1 VEYGSF
7 LSFLDVLITIFL
19 GLAQGSKR
27 VAWSNIRE
35 STSWYIHENFLLPKY
50 PLNNPTRMSEDALR
64 AYWSHWYKL
73 AQSGQQFGFKRVGL
87 PDETDDGPSKPTTT
101 ANSPVEPSD
110 DEEEQPKKQAVMA
123 GSSKHR
129 MPPKP
134 AQTPAECSTSAER
147 LLFLQSLAGDED
159 KMYRKV
165 LEMLAQRRVSVFP
178 LDIYES
184 SY

>member
-1 VEYGSF
+1 MEYGSF

-35 STSWYIHENFLLPKY
+35 STSWYIHEKFLLPKY

-64 AYWSHWYKL
+64 AYWSHWYKH
-73 AQSGQQFGFKRVGL
+73 AQSGQLFGFKRVGL

-110 DEEEQPKKQAVMA
+110 DEEKQPKKQAVMA
-123 GSSKHR
+123 SSSKHR
-129 MPPKP
+129 MPSTP
-134 AQTPAECSTSAER
+134 AQCSTSGER
-147 LLFLQSLAGDED
+147 LLFLQSLAGGED

-165 LEMLAQRRVSVFP
+165 LEMVAQRRVSVFP
-178 LDIYES
+178 LNIY
-184 SY
+184 